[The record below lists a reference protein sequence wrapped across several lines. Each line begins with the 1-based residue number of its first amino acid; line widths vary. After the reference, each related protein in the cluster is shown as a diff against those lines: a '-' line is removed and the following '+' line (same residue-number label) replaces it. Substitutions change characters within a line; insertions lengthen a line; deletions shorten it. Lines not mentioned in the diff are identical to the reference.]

1 MLRPF
6 YHLSTSSSLQKF
18 VFQVFLFADPAQ
30 KVLATAEK
38 INYNPKIPFRQV
50 FIEMPNQKIKELRKK
65 IDKIDDKL
73 VDLLN
78 ERARVVIEVGNVKK
92 TEKLDFHSPSREQ
105 EILARL
111 TARNIGPF
119 PQDTLK
125 AVYHEILSSSLS
137 LERPLKVAYLG
148 PRATFTH
155 QAGMQQFGYAAQYV
169 PTESIR
175 DIFREVER
183 GRADFGVVPIE
194 NSTEGVVNYTL
205 DVFIDSDLKIYAEI
219 LLEVSQNLMNK
230 SGRIEDIKKIYTHPQ
245 VPGQC
250 RQWFEKNLLGIPIM
264 DAPSTARA
272 AEMAA
277 DDPTIGAI
285 ASEMASMLYGLQMV
299 ARRIED
305 NQNNFT
311 RFLVIAP
318 KSPGKTGR
326 DKTSIM
332 FSIKDRV
339 GALYNMLAPFAEKG
353 INLNRLD
360 ARPSGR
366 KVWDYVFFLD
376 MEGHIEDEKVA
387 TAIEKLRIDCMF
399 LKVLG
404 SYPRCQ

>member
-1 MLRPF
+1 M
-6 YHLSTSSSLQKF
+6 SK
-18 VFQVFLFADPAQ
+18 
-30 KVLATAEK
+30 
-38 INYNPKIPFRQV
+38 
-50 FIEMPNQKIKELRKK
+50 QKIQELRKK
-65 IDKIDDKL
+65 IDEIDDKML
-73 VDLLN
+73 ELLN
-78 ERARVVIEVGNVKK
+78 DRARIVIEVGNIKK
-92 TEKLDFHSPSREQ
+92 TEKLDFHSPSRER
-105 EILARL
+105 EILERL
-111 TARNIGPF
+111 SAHNKGPF

-137 LERPLKVAYLG
+137 LERPLKVSYLG

-155 QAGMQQFGYAAQYV
+155 QAGMQQFGFAAQYV

-175 DIFREVER
+175 EIFGEVER

-205 DVFIDSDLKIYAEI
+205 DMFIDSDLKIYAEI

-250 RQWFEKNLLGIPIM
+250 RQWLEKNLHGIPIM

-272 AEMAA
+272 AEMASQ
-277 DDPTIGAI
+277 DTTIGAI
-285 ASEMASMLYGLQMV
+285 ASEMASMLYGLQVV

-305 NQNNFT
+305 NPHNFT
-311 RFLVIAP
+311 RFLVIAL
-318 KSPGKTGR
+318 KSTGRTGR

-332 FSIKDRV
+332 FSIKDKV
-339 GALYNMLAPFAEKG
+339 GALYQMLAPFAEQG

-376 MEGHIEDEKVA
+376 MEGHIEDKKVA
-387 TAIEKLRIDCMF
+387 DAIERLKQDCMF

-404 SYPRCQ
+404 SYPKSGNQ

>member
-1 MLRPF
+1 MPM
-6 YHLSTSSSLQKF
+6 QK
-18 VFQVFLFADPAQ
+18 L
-30 KVLATAEK
+30 L
-38 INYNPKIPFRQV
+38 
-50 FIEMPNQKIKELRKK
+50 ELRKK
-65 IDKIDDKL
+65 IDQIDDKL
-73 VDLLN
+73 IDLLN
-78 ERARVVIEVGNVKK
+78 DRARIVIEVGNIKK
-92 TEKLDFHSPSREQ
+92 TEKLDFHSPSRER
-105 EILARL
+105 EILERL
-111 TARNIGPF
+111 TARNKGPF

-137 LERPLKVAYLG
+137 LERPIKVAYLG

-169 PTESIR
+169 PAENIR
-175 DIFREVER
+175 DIFGEVER

-205 DVFIDSDLKIYAEI
+205 DMFIDSDLKIYAEV
-219 LLEVSQNLMNK
+219 LLEVSQNLMSK
-230 SGRIEDIKKIYTHPQ
+230 TGKIEDIKKIYTHPH

-250 RQWFEKNLLGIPIM
+250 RQWLEKNLPGISIM

-272 AEMAA
+272 AAMAA
-277 DDPTIGAI
+277 EDPTIGAI
-285 ASEMASMLYGLQMV
+285 ASEMAALLYGLQIV
-299 ARRIED
+299 APRIED
-305 NQNNFT
+305 STNNFT

-318 KSPGKTGR
+318 KSPGRTGR

-339 GALYNMLAPFAEKG
+339 GALYQMLAPFSEQG

-387 TAIEKLRIDCMF
+387 TAIERLGKDCMF

-404 SYPRCQ
+404 SYPKCSSQ

>member
-1 MLRPF
+1 M
-6 YHLSTSSSLQKF
+6 S
-18 VFQVFLFADPAQ
+18 
-30 KVLATAEK
+30 
-38 INYNPKIPFRQV
+38 
-50 FIEMPNQKIKELRKK
+50 MQKIQELRKK
-65 IDKIDDKL
+65 IDELDDKML
-73 VDLLN
+73 ELLN
-78 ERARVVIEVGNVKK
+78 DRARIVIEVGNIKK
-92 TEKLDFHSPSREQ
+92 TEKLDFHSPSRER
-105 EILARL
+105 EILERL
-111 TARNIGPF
+111 AAHNKGPF

-137 LERPLKVAYLG
+137 LERPIKVAYLG

-155 QAGMQQFGYAAQYV
+155 QAGMQQFGFAAQYV

-175 DIFREVER
+175 EIFGEVER

-205 DVFIDSDLKIYAEI
+205 DMFIDSDLKIYAEVLI
-219 LLEVSQNLMNK
+219 EVSQNLMNK

-250 RQWFEKNLLGIPIM
+250 RQWLEKNLPGIPIM

-272 AEMAA
+272 AEMASQ
-277 DDPTIGAI
+277 DTTIGAI

-305 NQNNFT
+305 NPHNVT
-311 RFLVIAP
+311 RFLVIAQ
-318 KSPGKTGR
+318 KSTGRTGR

-332 FSIKDRV
+332 FSIKDKV
-339 GALYNMLAPFAEKG
+339 GALYQMLAPFAEKG

-376 MEGHIEDEKVA
+376 MEGHIEDKNVA
-387 TAIEKLRIDCMF
+387 DAIERLKQDCMF

-404 SYPRCQ
+404 SYPKSGSQ